1 MRSGI
6 GRSSLVLCGALCA
19 MVPAIPAAQSYP
31 SKPIRVVV
39 AFAPGGGTDVYAR
52 LIMNRLGE
60 RLGQARMLIDNRGG
74 GGGYIGAEIAAKAP
88 PDGYTLFFTAAN
100 IVMALKLYPQ
110 QPVDPMKDFR
120 PVSLLVKEPS
130 LLVVHPSLPVKTVK
144 ELIALGRANPG
155 TINYGGG
162 HGTSSHLNTELFKY
176 MAKVSFTQVPYA
188 GGTGPA
194 VIGALIGEAPVLI
207 SPISAVVPHVN
218 NKRLRALAITLPQRS
233 AALPEIPAIAENL
246 PGYAAF
252 QWYGVLTPAGTPQD
266 IINRLYEELGRV
278 MQSQDL
284 KSRIAGEGSISL
296 SSTPQEFA
304 THMREEAVK
313 WAKVVEVSGAKTN

>member
-1 MRSGI
+1 
-6 GRSSLVLCGALCA
+6 
-19 MVPAIPAAQSYP
+19 
-31 SKPIRVVV
+31 
-39 AFAPGGGTDVYAR
+39 
-52 LIMNRLGE
+52 
-60 RLGQARMLIDNRGG
+60 
-74 GGGYIGAEIAAKAP
+74 
-88 PDGYTLFFTAAN
+88 
-100 IVMALKLYPQ
+100 
-110 QPVDPMKDFR
+110 
-120 PVSLLVKEPS
+120 
-130 LLVVHPSLPVKTVK
+130 
-144 ELIALGRANPG
+144 
-155 TINYGGG
+155 
-162 HGTSSHLNTELFKY
+162 
-176 MAKVSFTQVPYA
+176 
-188 GGTGPA
+188 
-194 VIGALIGEAPVLI
+194 
-207 SPISAVVPHVN
+207 VPHVN